1 MDTAFTS
8 ATGTVKFY
16 DLAGNEV
23 ATRQATVTPTVN
35 GGGTACVISIS
46 VPTSLHGAN
55 YKVVVTLDNVKVGSD
70 VVATSLSVLEDV
82 IGF

>member
-1 MDTAFTS
+1 M
-8 ATGTVKFY
+8 KFY

-23 ATRQATVTPTVN
+23 ATRQAAVTPTVN
-35 GGGTACVISIS
+35 GGGTACVIGIS
-46 VPTSLHGAN
+46 VPTTLTPAN

-70 VVATSLSVLEDV
+70 VVATSPSVFENV

>member
-1 MDTAFTS
+1 M
-8 ATGTVKFY
+8 
-16 DLAGNEV
+16 
-23 ATRQATVTPTVN
+23 TPTVN

-46 VPTSLHGAN
+46 VPTTLTPAN

-70 VVATSLSVLEDV
+70 VVATSPSVFENV